1 MKSYT
6 LPEAF
11 VEIGNDKK
19 RIEKFLKDLLT
30 PVEYRELNNRL
41 EIVRMLHEGVP
52 HKTIAKTLKV
62 GIATVTRGSKALN
75 GSRGGFSLLF

>member
-19 RIEKFLKDLLT
+19 RIEKFLADLLT

-41 EIVRMLHEGVP
+41 EIVRMLYEGVP

-62 GIATVTRGSKALN
+62 GIATVTRGSKAMN